1 MKRSVSLLL
10 LTFVLSLALVSTM
23 VIAVD
28 TSSLILTASDSHIVI
43 GQNTSLTLTNVNSSA
58 AVTSIFF
65 TTTGSSGGFNLK
77 FTPSTISTLDANTAQ
92 TINITPININGLSFG
107 NHEITVNA
115 VGNISGSQTVQTS
128 VPLTLDKGLCE
139 AGPRG
144 TNLTL
149 SRVKIRSSGDKDEEW
164 KLLDTVEVEV
174 KVEDRG
180 EDINDV
186 FVDLVLYDGSGNDVT
201 GSLEFSNADEDQIEL
216 GDFGHN
222 DDDTATFEFQVPA
235 DFDTGSYKLAV
246 KAYSD
251 GNEDKDCI
259 DSSGNLN
266 NRIFQSISV
275 KQENDDDKLI
285 TIDNVHLPSET
296 TCAESASGSFEVFNV
311 GDKDQDQVRITMF
324 NKELGLN
331 QEFEI
336 RNNLDRG
343 DSEVIDFTLDL
354 PSNMQNKKYP
364 IMFRAEYGYRNG
376 NYQDRSDDLTRGS
389 LNIIGCASSGSGSN
403 TGSGNLNDVDISPTL
418 KSSAQAGSKLVV
430 DAIITN
436 TGSQPVTLA
445 LDASGYQSW
454 AKLDSVSS
462 RTLSL
467 DSGDSQTVTFTF
479 TVDDTAAGAQSF
491 TLQARGNGDSISQP
505 VEVNLESKSSGFS
518 FSGNASLLW
527 IIGIINVVLIVLIII
542 VAVRLSRR

>member
-1 MKRSVSLLL
+1 MVS
-10 LTFVLSLALVSTM
+10 
-23 VIAVD
+23 AVD

-65 TTTGSSGGFNLK
+65 TTTGATGGLNLK
-77 FTPSTISTLDANTAQ
+77 FTPSTISTLDANSAQ
-92 TINITPININGLSFG
+92 TITVAPINFNSLSFG
-107 NHEITVNA
+107 NHDITVNA
-115 VGNISGSQTVQTS
+115 VGNISGGQTVQAS
-128 VPLTLDKGLCE
+128 VPLTVDKGLCE
-139 AGPRG
+139 VGPRG

-180 EDINDV
+180 EDVNDV

-201 GSLEFSNADEDQIEL
+201 GSLDFLNADEDQIEL

-251 GNEDKDCI
+251 GNEGQDCI

-266 NRIFQSISV
+266 GRIFQSISI
-275 KQENDDDKLI
+275 KQENDDDKLV
-285 TIDNVHLPSET
+285 TIDNVNLPSET
-296 TCAESASGSFEVFNV
+296 TCSESATGSFEVFNV

-354 PSNMQNKKYP
+354 PNNMQNKKYP
-364 IMFRAEYGYRNG
+364 IMFRAEYSYRNG

-467 DSGDSQTVTFTF
+467 DSGDSQTVTFAF

-505 VEVNLESKSSGFS
+505 VEVNLESKSSGFN